1 MSLAWLK
8 LNLVSKSIG
17 KLAAASLLLTTLGL
31 SGCGDDPVKG
41 GVKQGCTLNSDC
53 NGGLVCSFGLC
64 HQECQITTDCPAG
77 QRCIQT
83 DESNVCQ
90 LDDEAGC
97 HFKSDCEEPLVC
109 ALDFQCRNQCQ
120 EDLDCLKG
128 QLCASG
134 VCAEPPEVGEDG
146 ELIPPTGA
154 GGEGGGGPGPTTGGS
169 TGTGGS
175 SGGTNPGIGGD
186 DAGGMGQGGMTT
198 VEPCVPGGECAVDG
212 QPCQVGIVACD
223 ASDQPVCEVMSDAE
237 DGVDCG
243 TDQVC
248 SGGECVACK
257 AGDDCQPDES
267 NECIAGT
274 ISCATGPSCE
284 TAGNVTAG
292 TGCGTDKV
300 CSGGSCVDCKVGD
313 ACDPAGQPCKNGT
326 MACSSGPLCQASGN
340 KSAGAEC
347 GTDQVCTSNGTCA
360 SCVQDG
366 ACTPTNVCHQGQQD
380 CAAGPNCVDT
390 QLAGNEGMSCQGNAT
405 YNFCT
410 AGSCVACQNGNA
422 CVPTNPCHKGTLN
435 CATNPPTCND
445 SNANATDGLACGDD
459 KSCISGACL
468 TNDRVLTVTSGAVPD
483 TAIDNS
489 FTSVTVHLVD
499 GNNANVAGAAVT
511 VVPSAGAYAVAS
523 AATNAQGNAQIS
535 GRVGRA
541 VGSYKFTVSAPGA
554 TAIEFSVNAIA
565 PAAKSI
571 FTAVNVNH
579 LPGVATPG
587 AGTVSK
593 LNYQARA
600 VAAATDGTLY
610 IADQYSVFQLTPQGV
625 LSRLAGDP
633 NGSYGNTGDTGPG
646 TSAKLSTLTGLALDE
661 ANGFLYVADQGNVR
675 VRQIEL
681 SSGFIYGYAG
691 GGANGGKPWGDG
703 GPADSAYLSPSGV
716 SVAPNGDLYISDQTS
731 GSIRKVDYNSGVI
744 TTAVPATA
752 GCNSNGAT
760 TLYSCGGWGD
770 ACSVA
775 WDKAGKMFISGYMC
789 GNGNSY
795 FRGVARVEGN
805 GSLSLVAGSDVVN
818 VAEGGAALTAGF
830 TYSPYLAFDKGGNLF
845 LATHYD
851 HRVRR
856 IDAATT
862 KITTVAGTGTAG
874 FSGDYA
880 VGSAAAVNYPTTLA
894 FDGAGNLHFADATNY
909 AIRTIYG
916 IGSSTVPTATLATTG
931 GTGQTVKRDAAFS
944 ALTVKLTDSTPANI
958 SGASIQWKRLET
970 GSGLSASG
978 ADSVASK
985 TGAAGTTSMTG
996 RVGLAT
1002 GAYKFEASYN
1012 DIHGTPVSGSPQTFT
1027 VTAADPVAGHIFAI
1041 QNYVHTTG
1049 LGGYPGPATFAKL
1062 QQYVFGVAVASDGNM
1077 YVSDQCAVYKISPR
1091 GEVEAFA
1098 GTPGGCGF
1106 SGDSGPALGAKLYYP
1121 EALALDETRKVLYIA
1136 DNNNQRVRMVDLTT
1150 GVIDTL
1156 AGGGSVSVAP
1166 FGDGGPATDANI
1178 YYPTAVSVGPDSLVY
1193 IPDYGH
1199 SKIRVVDPE
1208 TGIITTWLAG
1218 NTTCV
1223 MGTVSLYSVST
1234 YGTAVR
1240 FAANGDAYVSGNLC
1254 QGTTTN
1260 NTQAIALR
1268 AANGTMTRIA
1278 GLYNGVATENADATA
1293 SLITAMSD
1301 FIFDEN
1307 GDIVMAMS
1315 SDDTLRRITMTT
1327 GKLNTIAGDGTGTA
1341 GYALPTDV
1349 SAEPGAYV
1357 PATGARL
1364 NNPFKIAIWPG
1375 NHIIVADEYNYA
1387 ARMIW

>member
-8 LNLVSKSIG
+8 LDVALKSIG
-17 KLAAASLLLTTLGL
+17 KLAAAGLLLSTLGL
-31 SGCGDDPVKG
+31 SGCGDDPVKA
-41 GVKQGCTLNSDC
+41 GVAKGCTLNSEC

-64 HQECQITTDCPAG
+64 HQECKTSDDCPAS
-77 QRCIQT
+77 QRCVQT
-83 DESNVCQ
+83 DDSNVCQ
-90 LDDEAGC
+90 LDDEASC
-97 HFKSDCEEPLVC
+97 HFKSDCQEPLVC
-109 ALDFQCRNQCQ
+109 AIDLQCRNQCQ
-120 EDLDCLKG
+120 KDLDCLKG
-128 QLCASG
+128 QLCADG
-134 VCAEPPEVGEDG
+134 VCADPPEVNEDG
-146 ELIPPTGA
+146 GLKGAVGA

-169 TGTGGS
+169 SGN
-175 SGGTNPGIGGD
+175 GGTSPGIGGD
-186 DAGGMGQGGMTT
+186 DAGGAGGAPP

-212 QPCQVGIVACD
+212 EPCQAGAIVCD
-223 ASDQPVCEVMSDAE
+223 AADQPVCMALGDAE

-248 SGGECVACK
+248 SAGECVACK
-257 AGDDCQPDES
+257 AGNDCQPDAT
-267 NECIAGT
+267 NDCIAGT

-292 TGCGTDKV
+292 TSCGTDKV
-300 CSGGSCVDCKVGD
+300 CSSGSCVDCKVGD
-313 ACDPAGQPCKNGT
+313 TCTPTNPCKNGA
-326 MACSSGPLCQASGN
+326 MACAAGPVCNPTSN
-340 KSAGAEC
+340 KSAGSEC
-347 GTDQVCTSNGTCA
+347 GTGQVCTSNATCA

-380 CAAGPNCVDT
+380 CTNGPNCIDT
-390 QLAGNEGMSCQGNAT
+390 QLAGNEGMSCQGSGT

-410 AGSCVACQNGNA
+410 AGACAACQNGNA
-422 CVPTNPCHKGTLN
+422 CVPTNPCHKGTFN

-445 SNANATDGLACGDD
+445 SNTNATDGLACGDG

-468 TNDRVLTVTSGAVPD
+468 TNDRVLSVTSGAVPD

-489 FTSVTVHLVD
+489 FTSVTVRLVD

-523 AATNAQGNAQIS
+523 AATNASGNAQIS

-541 VGSYKFTVSAPGA
+541 VGSYKFTASAPGA
-554 TAIEFSVNAIA
+554 SSIEFTVNAVA

-579 LPGVATPG
+579 LSGVATPG
-587 AGTVSK
+587 AGTMSK
-593 LNYQARA
+593 LNYAARA
-600 VAAATDGTLY
+600 VASATDGTLY

-646 TSAKLSTLTGLALDE
+646 TTAKLSTLSGLALDE
-661 ANGFLYVADQGNVR
+661 ANGFLYIADQGNLR
-675 VRQIEL
+675 IRQIEL

-691 GGANGGKPWGDG
+691 GGTNGGKPWGDN
-703 GPADSAYLSPSGV
+703 GPADSAYLNPSGV
-716 SVAPNGDLYISDQTS
+716 AVAPNGDVYISDQTS
-731 GSIRKVDYNSGVI
+731 GSIRKVDHNSGVI

-752 GCNSNGAT
+752 GCNSNGVT
-760 TLYSCGGWGD
+760 TLYTCGGWGD

-775 WDKAGKMFISGYMC
+775 WDKTGKMFISGYMC
-789 GNGNSY
+789 GSGNGY

-805 GSLSLVAGSDVVN
+805 GSLVLVAGSDVVN

-874 FSGDYA
+874 FSGDYG
-880 VGSAAAVNYPTTLA
+880 VGSSAAVNHPTSLS

-909 AIRTIYG
+909 GVRTIYG

-931 GTGQTVKRDAAFS
+931 GTGQTVKRNAAFG
-944 ALTVKLTDSTPANI
+944 ALTVKLTDSTPANV
-958 SGASIQWKRLET
+958 SGANIKWERVET

-978 ADSVASK
+978 ASSVTSK

-996 RVGLAT
+996 RVGLTA
-1002 GAYKFEASYN
+1002 GAYKFQASYN
-1012 DIHGTPVSGSPQTFT
+1012 DIHGVPVSGSPQTFT
-1027 VTAADPVAGHIFAI
+1027 VTAEDPVAGTIFPV
-1041 QNYVHTTG
+1041 QNYVHTSG
-1049 LGGYPGPATFAKL
+1049 NGGYPGPATFAK
-1062 QQYVFGVAVASDGNM
+1062 QQGFAMGVVAASDGSI
-1077 YVSDQCAVYKISPR
+1077 YVGDHYAIYKISPR
-1091 GEVEAFA
+1091 GEVEVFA
-1098 GTPGGCGF
+1098 GTPGSAGF

-1121 EALALDETRKVLYIA
+1121 EGMALDETRGVLYIA
-1136 DNNNQRVRMVDLTT
+1136 DYQNQRIRMVDLAT

-1156 AGGGSVSVAP
+1156 AGGGTVNTAP

-1178 YYPTAVSVGPDSLVY
+1178 YYPSSVSVDANGLVY
-1193 IPDYGH
+1193 IPEY
-1199 SKIRVVDPE
+1199 SRNKIRVVDPD
-1208 TGIITTWLAG
+1208 TGIITTWVAG
-1218 NTTCV
+1218 TYPAACV
-1223 MGTVSLYSVST
+1223 QGTVSLYSIPQYAT
-1234 YGTAVR
+1234 VR
-1240 FAANGDAYVSGNLC
+1240 FAANGDAYISGNFC

-1260 NTQAIALR
+1260 NTLAIALR
-1268 AANGTMTRIA
+1268 AKSTGAMTRIA

-1293 SLITAMSD
+1293 TALPDLSD
-1301 FIFDEN
+1301 FIIDGN
-1307 GDIVMAMS
+1307 GDLVLTTY
-1315 SDDTLRRITMTT
+1315 SDDRLRRVNMTT
-1327 GKLNTIAGDGTGTA
+1327 GKINTIAGDGTA

-1349 SAEPGAYV
+1349 STEPGAYV
-1357 PATGARL
+1357 AATSARL
-1364 NNPFKIAIWPG
+1364 YNPFKLALWPG
-1375 NHIIVADEYNYA
+1375 GHVLIADGYNYA
-1387 ARMIW
+1387 TRMIW